1 MFKRIEKYLKNELD
15 HIVFI
20 ELKKDAHMKDDRF
33 EFLKDI
39 PIPIHIKELT
49 KTIKDQ
55 KDTHDISLASMA
67 RGMIYLMGLD
77 GDFKHIPAYKTFLYT
92 FDEKIKDYICYEGLK
107 LAAEEDFFDALI
119 YFKSLLVLDENNL
132 NALYNYARCCEDM
145 ARKSEEIDS
154 KKDYNQEAVEV
165 LEIIT
170 EKYPEFSL
178 AYYHLGFHYANQQ
191 LFKKAELTWE
201 ECLGLGIS
209 EEKRDEVLFQL
220 ASIKDQIQYEE
231 GYTFILN
238 NQPALGIEKLVP
250 LLEKYSEWWNLLF
263 FVALGYRQLGNVN
276 KAIVYLKKILTMK
289 PTQVDTWNE
298 LGLCY
303 AMLNDFDKAEK
314 HFKKALRFKGED
326 SEILGNLGMVYI
338 EQEKLDLAKEVLEK
352 ALQIDPEDDIT
363 RQCMKKLNDLQR
375 KKKHR

>member
-15 HIVFI
+15 QVVFI
-20 ELKKDAHMKDDRF
+20 ELKKDAHVEAYNF
-33 EFLKDI
+33 EVLKDI

-49 KTIKDQ
+49 KTIKDE
-55 KDTHDISLASMA
+55 KNTSDISLASMA

-77 GDFKHIPAYKTFLYT
+77 SEFKYIPSYKTFLCK

-107 LAAEEDFFDALI
+107 LAEKEKFLEALL
-119 YFKSLLVLDENNL
+119 YFKALLLLDENNI
-132 NALYNYARCCEDM
+132 NALYNYARCCEDI
-145 ARKSEEIDS
+145 AKKSEDVDAKNDY
-154 KKDYNQEAVEV
+154 KKEAVEV
-165 LEIIT
+165 LEIMI
-170 EKYPEFSL
+170 EKYPTFYQ

-201 ECLGLGIS
+201 ECLSLEIP
-209 EEKRDEVLFQL
+209 EEKKNEVLFQL

-250 LLEKYSEWWNLLF
+250 LLEKYAEWWNLLF
-263 FVALGYRQLGNVN
+263 FIALGYRQLGDVN
-276 KAIVYLKKILTMK
+276 RAITYLKKILAIK

-303 AMLNDFDKAEK
+303 AMLNEFDKAEK
-314 HFKKALRFKGED
+314 HFQKALRFKGD
-326 SEILGNLGMVYI
+326 DNEILSNLGMLYM
-338 EQEKLDLAKEVLEK
+338 EQGKLELAKEVLEK
-352 ALQIDPEDDIT
+352 AMQLDPEDEVT
-363 RQCMKKLNDLQR
+363 QQCVKKLEALDR
-375 KKKHR
+375 GRKHR